1 MEGLDS
7 DPVWH
12 KMVQNSDGEVELEMD
27 PEWLQGGTRNNLTF
41 SLRATDRDGFHED
54 PGPTVSLIT
63 VPTPSATPSAA
74 GGKHSSS
81 KLGVEVGVP
90 IAIVFLAAICIG
102 LFLVFRRRRK
112 GYVGGRTR
120 SQRMKGHG
128 DVKLTGDDF
137 RTTTRSR
144 QDSFKDEPVQGGV
157 ELQPRVGHRREDSMG
172 GNLISPISPISSAGR
187 TSNAFR
193 DEIERQ
199 RASTGR

>member
-1 MEGLDS
+1 MDS

-12 KMVQNSDGEVELEMD
+12 KTVQNSDGEVEIVMD
-27 PEWLQGGTRNNLTF
+27 PEWLQGATQNNLTF
-41 SLRATDRDGFHED
+41 GLSASDRVGQREDG
-54 PGPTVSLIT
+54 GPTVSLIT

-74 GGKHSSS
+74 GRTHSPS

-90 IAIVFLAAICIG
+90 IAIVVLAAICIG
-102 LFLVFRRRRK
+102 LFLVLRRRRK
-112 GYVGGRTR
+112 GYVGGRSR

-137 RTTTRSR
+137 RTTTSSR
-144 QDSFKDEPVQGGV
+144 RDDFKDEPVQGGV

-172 GNLISPISPISSAGR
+172 GNLISPVSPISSAGR

-199 RASTGR
+199 RASSGR